1 MKKRILLSLVS
12 FFTMTAMWATLN
24 DNFKLYFAENLEA
37 GKVGQKATLVLNM
50 KNTTERPIAKWTGKI
65 VLPEG
70 VTYVDGS
77 AVVVPGRYPSNY
89 NPQLTVTTDGD
100 LVLTCEGAEGVA
112 IDGTD
117 GAVASIQVEIAS
129 TVAPGNVVLK
139 VDGVVLTEPNDHMI
153 NLAASET
160 PWTIEEGSTGLL
172 GDFNLDGNIDAAD
185 LEYIYTLIA
194 GEMYAAD
201 ADFNND
207 GSVDAADAEFILAII
222 AGE

>member
-89 NPQLTVTTDGD
+89 NAQLTINGD

-129 TVAPGNVVLK
+129 TVAPGDVVLK
-139 VDGVVLTEPNDHMI
+139 VENVVLTEPNDHMI
-153 NLAASET
+153 NLSASET

-172 GDFNLDGNIDAAD
+172 GDFNLDGKIDAAD

>member
-129 TVAPGNVVLK
+129 TVTPGNVVLK

-172 GDFNLDGNIDAAD
+172 GDFNLDGVINAAD

-201 ADFNND
+201 ADINND
-207 GSVDAADAEFILAII
+207 GAVNAADAEFILAII

>member
-12 FFTMTAMWATLN
+12 FFTMTAIWATLN

-160 PWTIEEGSTGLL
+160 PWTIEEGSTALK
-172 GDFNLDGNIDAAD
+172 GDCDGNGVINSLD
-185 LEYIYTLIA
+185 LEFVYNQ
-194 GEMYAAD
+194 MAAETYD
-201 ADFNND
+201 ERAD
-207 GSVDAADAEFILAII
+207 VDENGVINSLDAEYILNQMA
-222 AGE
+222 AQ